1 MYHFRLESKRVL
13 SANEYQSATQRPFNY
28 TVTVTQAQFEDQF
41 IYLYLN
47 FSHWCKYSA
56 STYYQTFKKTQNVF

>member
-1 MYHFRLESKRVL
+1 MNINLQLKAH
-13 SANEYQSATQRPFNY
+13 FNY
-28 TVTVTQAQFEDQF
+28 TVIVTQAQFEDQF

-56 STYYQTFKKTQNVF
+56 STYYQTFQKTKTVF